1 MSNRL
6 LPGRRI
12 QPSARFE
19 EFTYVAG
26 MFEAD
31 ATVARRIVSDPSEA
45 VEVETDLGPATGEA
59 AATAAATDG
68 ESTS

>member
-1 MSNRL
+1 
-6 LPGRRI
+6 
-12 QPSARFE
+12 
-19 EFTYVAG
+19 